1 METQQAEVLAM
12 IVRAK
17 HKNTIAKNSPY
28 YRVGKN
34 GSIIQV
40 NPDGSPIN
48 ILQMAIQQG
57 VSDDQLIEL
66 AKYEIRRIEEWR
78 AKEAKEQEEDQK
90 QVE

>member
-1 METQQAEVLAM
+1 METQAEVLAL

-40 NPDGSPIN
+40 NPDGSPVS

-57 VSDDQLIEL
+57 LKEDQLIEL
-66 AKYEIRRIEEWR
+66 AKYEARRIADWQAKKE
-78 AKEAKEQEEDQK
+78 KEAPKDDK
-90 QVE
+90 VVE